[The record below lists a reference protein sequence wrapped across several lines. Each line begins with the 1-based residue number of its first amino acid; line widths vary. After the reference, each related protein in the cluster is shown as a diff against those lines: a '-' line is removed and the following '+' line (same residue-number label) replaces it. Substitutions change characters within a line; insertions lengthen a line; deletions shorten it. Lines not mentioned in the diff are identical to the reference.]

1 MSQPEFITNGDG
13 TVAESIKS
21 LLNNLSKL
29 ANNDINLDISTAY
42 LNPGG
47 FSLLAESLKIK

>member
-13 TVAESIKS
+13 KTVAESIKS

-29 ANNDINLDISTAY
+29 ANNDINLDISAI
-42 LNPGG
+42 LKPGW
-47 FSLLAESLKIK
+47 LLIIS